1 MCLFCRS
8 QRKIFWRMRET
19 EQFWA
24 PLTSI
29 VFIFLL
35 EVNGAPK
42 QPGYKLSSEYLPLC
56 SEQRQVWNYMRVSK
70 WWQNFQFWVNY
81 PFNYIK
87 TFEQTAIFTCIY
99 VLLKYSQRNVDFWFH
114 KSLNQSSESLR
125 IIVNYCDVFISCLD
139 SFWRHPFT
147 AEDPLVNQWCN
158 ATFLQICSD
167 EDTNSFISWMTWV

>member
-8 QRKIFWRMRET
+8 QRKIFWRMWET
-19 EQFWA
+19 EQIWS

-70 WWQNFQFWVNY
+70 WWQNFQFGWTTPLTTSKHLNKQQY
-81 PFNYIK
+81 LPAY
-87 TFEQTAIFTCIY
+87 T
-99 VLLKYSQRNVDFWFH
+99 LLKYSQRNVDFWFH
-114 KSLNQSSESLR
+114 KQIIKSEFW
-125 IIVNYCDVFISCLD
+125 INKDYCELLWCFYQLFGFIL
-139 SFWRHPFT
+139 T
-147 AEDPLVNQWCN
+147 APIHCRGSTGEPV
-158 ATFLQICSD
+158 
-167 EDTNSFISWMTWV
+167 M

>member
-19 EQFWA
+19 EQIWS

-114 KSLNQSSESLR
+114 KQIIKSEFW
-125 IIVNYCDVFISCLD
+125 IIKDYCELLWCFYQLFGFIL
-139 SFWRHPFT
+139 T
-147 AEDPLVNQWCN
+147 APIHCRGSTGEPV
-158 ATFLQICSD
+158 
-167 EDTNSFISWMTWV
+167 M